1 MCAWFDAYGTP
12 TEVSDAAIAI
22 TIPAAQLVTSSED
35 LGVNSNT
42 NAKYAIEAVQTPAA
56 ASATVADVTIS
67 GTQNAKITDQEVT
80 VTLED
85 DTFEADLSGN
95 WITNLPAGL
104 SQSVSRTDD
113 TTAKITISGTP

>member
-1 MCAWFDAYGTP
+1 MKKLF
-12 TEVSDAAIAI
+12 AILMSIMMIACFM
-22 TIPAAQLVTSSED
+22 PSMAF
-35 LGVNSNT
+35 
-42 NAKYAIEAVQTPAA
+42 AA

-113 TTAKITISGTP
+113 TTAKITISGTPTAVSDAAITIKIVADQLVTSSEDLNVTSNA